1 MASLR
6 ATLMMVIFQSNPK
19 VYKWRMKRKKKNLS
33 HPHISDDNDYNH
45 VSVVADVWMV
55 LVDHSYVMIHT
66 LCKVCPLTFGKVH

>member
-1 MASLR
+1 ME
-6 ATLMMVIFQSNPK
+6 NEE
-19 VYKWRMKRKKKNLS
+19 KKNLS